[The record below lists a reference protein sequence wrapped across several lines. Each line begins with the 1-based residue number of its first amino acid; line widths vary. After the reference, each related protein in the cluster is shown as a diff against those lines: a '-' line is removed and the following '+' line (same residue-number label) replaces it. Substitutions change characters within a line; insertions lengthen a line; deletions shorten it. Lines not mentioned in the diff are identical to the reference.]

1 MPTSTDLV
9 TDLPADFE
17 VFGQAVDTQ
26 MKTNADAATQK
37 ATLTTKGDIY
47 AATGTST
54 PARLAVGGTNGHVL
68 TVDSS
73 TATGLKYAAVAGG
86 SLTLLSTTTISG
98 SATVISAIS
107 QSYKNLYIE
116 IEDINA
122 ATAPEPNFRLNGDAS
137 NHYFRHTRSTTNET
151 SGGGNTVIS
160 VYDNEYVINT
170 DNIFALTIFNYASTT
185 TVKSFTFCAGW
196 SDAGPTLTGTNGGGF
211 YNSTSAITSLSVR
224 DSISLTGGTVRIYG
238 VN

>member
-1 MPTSTDLV
+1 MSV
-9 TDLPADFE
+9 NSF
-17 VFGQAVDTQ
+17 
-26 MKTNADAATQK
+26 NASNPP
-37 ATLTTKGDIY
+37 LTTKGDLY
-47 AATGTST
+47 GFSTVPTRVAVGANGTVLTADSAEATG
-54 PARLAVGGTNGHVL
+54 V
-68 TVDSS
+68 
-73 TATGLKYAAVAGG
+73 KWAAAGGG

-98 SATVISAIS
+98 SATVISSIS

-122 ATAPEPNFRLNGDAS
+122 ASAPQPNFRLNGNAS
-137 NHYFRHTRSTTNET
+137 NHYFRHTRSTATAT
-151 SGGGNTVIS
+151 SGGNNSVIS